1 MDDSNAT
8 PMAAGLL
15 MDGLLG
21 SLLVDFEH
29 WFARGQVLLTHC
41 PEAVM
46 AEGERQALASRLSLA
61 AKELAATRSIRA
73 AAPTSLVLEIET
85 LAPWH
90 RLVLDVWNLSSRLR
104 LAQIELPPQP
114 PSPPLRAEPENQGL
128 S

>member
-46 AEGERQALASRLSLA
+46 AESERQALASRLSLA

>member
-1 MDDSNAT
+1 MPNA
-8 PMAAGLL
+8 LRRIKSCCCL
-15 MDGLLG
+15 
-21 SLLVDFEH
+21 
-29 WFARGQVLLTHC
+29 
-41 PEAVM
+41 
-46 AEGERQALASRLSLA
+46 SRLSLA

>member
-46 AEGERQALASRLSLA
+46 AESERQALASRLSLA

-114 PSPPLRAEPENQGL
+114 PSAPLRAEPENQGL

>member
-46 AEGERQALASRLSLA
+46 AESERQALASRLSLA

-73 AAPTSLVLEIET
+73 AAPTSLELEIET
-85 LAPWH
+85 LA
-90 RLVLDVWNLSSRLR
+90 LWNLSSRLR